1 MRKTIFSIFTALV
14 FCCSI
19 FAQDAR
25 QRTVDTVVQ
34 DVLAAMPA
42 DNLTDYYV
50 QMADLAQTA
59 PASVEILAA
68 MLKPAEA
75 GANNRIEYAISGV
88 VRYATD
94 PANEA
99 VKAAVKEGIEK
110 AIKSCKDK
118 YNKQFLEAQLRL
130 MQPFE
135 ATFDAHLRETYPVE
149 EVKTLAKADAGKDQC
164 KALWLMTD
172 SQGAKSVKKI
182 LAALKSEDRAV
193 RTTAL
198 LAYEDYADDAFYAQ
212 VAKMFKKL
220 SPEAKAD
227 VVYWLGEKDVQSQRD
242 LVVSALNAGGELGAN
257 AIEAAGKLGGKDIAD
272 KLFAMIG
279 GRYSDAAVKALK
291 YVDVNIVDAVA
302 AELPQAEG
310 KRAEA
315 LLELAAAK
323 RITETAPAVFA
334 HASSS
339 DSDVA
344 SAAVE
349 ALCKVV
355 TEGDFKSVAKMYDSS
370 ERNLEALET
379 ALMAAMRKM
388 SADAKY
394 EAVKSAVDA
403 AKNPERF
410 YNAMAQTGTDAAVDY
425 LTEKYNAG
433 SAKALDALST
443 IRSMKVAPVL
453 LQVADK
459 NQDYIKRYVNIIDAN
474 VKDDPTY
481 KFYCYSQALEKAKD
495 VKAVNYVIEALGWVP
510 TMSAFSAVAPY
521 IDNPETVRSAA
532 DAAKRI
538 AASNAAELD
547 YYQLKEVLGK
557 VADYYKGTGDA
568 DDGYAVDEIKKII
581 ENAVPVEKFVL
592 SDEEKKQGFEVLFD
606 GTDLSKWV
614 GDKVGYQAINGCIN
628 VTASYGNAKNLYTE
642 KEYTDFV
649 FRFEFCFLEEG
660 VNNGVGI
667 RTPMGVDAAYHGMCE
682 VQVLDH
688 DAPMYANLRPY
699 QVHGSVYGIVPAK
712 RIVHKPLGEWST
724 MEIRV
729 VGDNVKVTVN
739 GEVINDANV
748 RKACQGHNMAPEGS
762 DKNPYTV
769 DGRNHPG
776 MFNKKGHVGFLGH
789 GEGLKYRNV
798 RILDLSN
805 KKE

>member
-1 MRKTIFSIFTALV
+1 MRKTIFSILTALV
-14 FCCSI
+14 FCCSL

-110 AIKSCKDK
+110 AVKSCKDK

-130 MQPFE
+130 MQPYE
-135 ATFDAHLRETYPVE
+135 DTFDARLRETYPLE
-149 EVKTLAKADAGKDQC
+149 EAKTLAKSDASKDQC
-164 KALWLMTD
+164 KALWLMTE
-172 SQGAKSVKKI
+172 SQGPKSAKKI

-212 VAKMFKKL
+212 VAKAYKKL
-220 SPEAKAD
+220 SPGAKAD
-227 VVYWLGEKDVQSQRD
+227 VVYWFGEKDVQSQLD
-242 LVVSALNAGGELGAN
+242 LVLSALNAGGELGAN
-257 AIEAAGKLGGKDIAD
+257 AIEAAGKLGGKEVAE

-279 GRYSDAAVKALK
+279 GRYSADAVEALK
-291 YVDVNIVDAVA
+291 YVDVDLVEKVA
-302 AELPQAEG
+302 AELPKAEG
-310 KRAEA
+310 RRAEA
-315 LLELAAAK
+315 LLALAAAK
-323 RITETAPAVFA
+323 RMTEAAPAVFA
-334 HASSS
+334 HVASS
-339 DSDVA
+339 DADVA
-344 SAAVE
+344 AAAAK
-349 ALCKVV
+349 ALKGVV
-355 TEGDFKSVAKMYDSS
+355 TVDDFKAVAKLYDTSAGKQDV
-370 ERNLEALET
+370 LEA
-379 ALMAAMRKM
+379 ALMAAMRQM
-388 SADAKY
+388 SADEKY
-394 EAVKSAVDA
+394 EAVKAYVGSAA
-403 AKNPERF
+403 NPEYF
-410 YNAMAQTGTDAAVDY
+410 YMAMASAGTEEAADY
-425 LTEKYNAG
+425 LKSKYDAG
-433 SAKALDALST
+433 SSKALDALST
-443 IRSMKVAPVL
+443 IKNESVAPVL
-453 LQVADK
+453 LEVAEN
-459 NQDYIKRYVNIIDAN
+459 NQEYIKRYIDIIDAN
-474 VKDDPTY
+474 VKNDNPY
-481 KFYCYSQALEKAKD
+481 KCACYYKALQKAKD
-495 VKAVNYVIEALGWVP
+495 TDAVNYVIEALGWVP
-510 TMSAFSAVAPY
+510 TMSAFNMVADY
-521 IDNPETVRSAA
+521 IDNPATARNAA

-538 AASNAAELD
+538 AANNDAEID
-547 YYQLKEVLGK
+547 YNRLKEVLAK
-557 VADYYKGTGDA
+557 VTEYYKGTGNA
-568 DDGYAVDEIKKII
+568 DDGYAVDEIRKII
-581 ENAVPVEKFVL
+581 EKAVPAEKFEL

-614 GDKVGYQAINGCIN
+614 GDKVGYQVLNGCIN
-628 VTASYGNAKNLYTE
+628 VTASYGNAQNLYTE
-642 KEYTDFV
+642 KEYKDFV

-688 DAPMYANLRPY
+688 DAPMYANLKPH
-699 QVHGSVYGIVPAK
+699 QVHGSVYGVVPAK
-712 RIVHKPLGEWST
+712 RIVHKPLGEWSYE
-724 MEIRV
+724 EIRV
-729 VGDNVKVTVN
+729 VGDRVTVTVN
-739 GEVINDANV
+739 GEVIVDANV
-748 RKACQGHNMAPEGS
+748 REACQGHNVAPDGS

-789 GEGLKYRNV
+789 GEGLRYRNV
-798 RILDLSN
+798 RILDLSA
-805 KKE
+805 KK

>member
-1 MRKTIFSIFTALV
+1 MRKTIFSILTALV
-14 FCCSI
+14 FCCSL

-25 QRTVDTVVQ
+25 QRTVDTVIQ

-42 DNLTDYYV
+42 DNLTEYYE
-50 QMADLAQTA
+50 QMADLAKTA
-59 PASVEILAA
+59 PTSVEKLAS

-75 GANNRIEYAISGV
+75 GANNLVEYAISGV

-110 AIKSCKDK
+110 AIKSSKDK

-130 MQPFE
+130 MQPYE
-135 ATFDAHLRETYPVE
+135 ATFDAHLRETYPIE
-149 EVKTLAKADAGKDQC
+149 EMKTLAKADASKDQC
-164 KALWLMTD
+164 KALWLMTE
-172 SQGAKSVKKI
+172 SLGAKSAKKI

-212 VAKMFKKL
+212 VAKMYKKM

-227 VVYWLGEKDVQSQRD
+227 VIYWFGEKDVQSQRD
-242 LVVSALNAGGELGAN
+242 LVISALNAGGELGAN

-272 KLFAMIG
+272 ILFAMVG
-279 GRYSDAAVKALK
+279 GRYSKNAVEALK
-291 YVDVNIVDAVA
+291 YVDVNLADKVA
-302 AELPQAEG
+302 EELPQAEG

-315 LLELAAAK
+315 LLTLAAAK
-323 RITETAPAVFA
+323 RITESSPAVFA
-334 HASSS
+334 HAASS
-339 DSDVA
+339 DADVA
-344 SAAVE
+344 TAAVK
-349 ALCKVV
+349 ALEGVV
-355 TEGDFKSVAKMYDSS
+355 DAADFKSVAKMYDSATDNQ
-370 ERNLEALET
+370 EVLEA
-379 ALMAAMRKM
+379 ALMASMRKM
-388 SADAKY
+388 SADEKY
-394 EAVKSAVDA
+394 EAVKGFADS
-403 AKNPERF
+403 AKNPEYF
-410 YNAMAQTGTDAAVDY
+410 YMAMASAGTQAAADY
-425 LTEKYNAG
+425 LKEKYDAG
-433 SAKALDALST
+433 STKALDALST
-443 IRSMKVAPVL
+443 IKNERVASVL
-453 LQVADK
+453 LEVADM
-459 NQDYIKRYVNIIDAN
+459 NQEYIKRYVDIIDAN
-474 VKDDPTY
+474 VKNDNPY
-481 KFYCYSQALEKAKD
+481 KCGCYYKALQKATD
-495 VKAVNYVIEALGWVP
+495 ISAINYVIELIGWVP
-510 TMSAFSAVAPY
+510 TQSAFDIAASY
-521 IDNPETVRSAA
+521 LDNPATERMAA
-532 DAAKRI
+532 EAAKRI
-538 AASNAAELD
+538 ASSNVAEID
-547 YYQLKEVLGK
+547 YNRLKEVLAK
-557 VADYYKGTGDA
+557 VAEYYGSTGNA
-568 DDGYAVDEIKKII
+568 DDGYAVDEIRKI
-581 ENAVPVEKFVL
+581 VEKAAPAEKFEL
-592 SDEEKKQGFEVLFD
+592 SEEEKEQGFEMLFD

-614 GDKVGYQAINGCIN
+614 GDKVGYQVINNFIH

-729 VGDNVKVTVN
+729 VGDNVTVTVN

-748 RKACQGHNMAPEGS
+748 RKACQGHNVAPDGS

-789 GEGLKYRNV
+789 GEGLRYRNI

-805 KKE
+805 KK